1 MAHTLAL
8 LSEYDSVYIGVI
20 APQNHRAA
28 SYKLSRMGQFLDHL
42 IAVLILHEG
51 VYTIVFHPYYL
62 LSP

>member
-8 LSEYDSVYIGVI
+8 LSEYDGVYIGVI
-20 APQNHRAA
+20 APQNHHAA

-51 VYTIVFHPYYL
+51 VYTIVFRPYYL
-62 LSP
+62 LSS